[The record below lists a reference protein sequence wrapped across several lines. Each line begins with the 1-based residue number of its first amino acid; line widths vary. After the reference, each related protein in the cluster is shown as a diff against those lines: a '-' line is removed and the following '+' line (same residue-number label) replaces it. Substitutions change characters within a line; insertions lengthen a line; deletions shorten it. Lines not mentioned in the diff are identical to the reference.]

1 VYVNKYQEKNMNKVT
16 RRNWVKVASAAGA
29 GVCLCGGT
37 GGCATFSKVGSTPPI
52 TKEAY
57 TLKNKKILLKLDKVQ
72 QLSTVGGAV
81 KIIDPQLPTPVII
94 ARAEGDAYHVVSLLC
109 PHRNVEVEYQHAD
122 KQFRCASLGHSK
134 FKTDGTL
141 KKGLT
146 QKALSHYEASLDPAD
161 KNCLVVTL

>member
-1 VYVNKYQEKNMNKVT
+1 MNKVT
-16 RRNWVKVASAAGA
+16 RRNWVKIASAAGA

-37 GGCATFSKVGSTPPI
+37 GGCATFTKVGSTPPI
-52 TKEAY
+52 PKDAY
-57 TLKNKKILLKLDKVQ
+57 TLTDKKILVKLDKVQ

-81 KIIDPQLPTPVII
+81 KLIDPKLPMPVII
-94 ARAEGDAYHVVSLLC
+94 ARAEGNAYHVVSLLC

-134 FKTDGTL
+134 FNTDGTL

-146 QKALSHYEASLDPAD
+146 KKSLSHYTATLDPAD
-161 KNCLVVTL
+161 TNCLVVTL